1 MSFTGKADRKFS
13 DDGKIFAAIVLCMLS
28 FAVIITSGMI
38 IEKRSAGAGPEIV
51 IETVSA
57 VTVSSITEAEL
68 ININTADKY
77 RLQKLDGIGEK
88 TAEAIIEYRKNK
100 PFESPED
107 IMNVDGIG
115 EKKYEDIKDKI
126 CVC

>member
-1 MSFTGKADRKFS
+1 MSFTGKADRKLS
-13 DDGKIFAAIVLCMLS
+13 DEGKIFAAIVLCMLS

-38 IEKRSAGAGPEIV
+38 IEKRSAGAEPEIV

-77 RLQKLDGIGEK
+77 SLQ
-88 TAEAIIEYRKNK
+88 
-100 PFESPED
+100 
-107 IMNVDGIG
+107 
-115 EKKYEDIKDKI
+115 
-126 CVC
+126 